1 MKMLSLLPLV
11 VFALTLF
18 PVHGHAFFSDKK
30 IDLVQESTFKKS
42 SNVMIEKALDN
53 YNLCQDGDWRSQPD
67 DGKHVVT
74 YRCQYDTPL
83 AIKNTLVQQGIVD
96 PQVQEMILNDL
107 QEQDFALDMLL
118 TFAIDDK
125 VEHFNLAKIALIH
138 KGSAQELA
146 PETFSTHVESIL
158 QKKPLSFLLEG
169 KAGNI
174 FNYTT
179 HKHLLSAQKEYQ
191 NTQSHMGTLPDSFQG
206 KGSISLVSKLN
217 DLVFNDKDKSI
228 TATLTMDMVATPS
241 AQKTDDSGYFLKYF
255 KSALG
260 PRPVVLYSESL
271 PVQLIPQG
279 KELRNIHFTTADNK
293 AQIFFEKKDLTAPK
307 AIRIEYVHAYED
319 KDKHTE
325 KKNPSQT
332 VAPAATDSAPKKESP
347 EGTPQV
353 QPEVTPPA
361 TLVVAP
367 EVKKEIPNIVGNYGY
382 NAQGMEGSARIQ
394 AIEGKTDSV
403 QVNINTV
410 NVQALH
416 LCHYDGI
423 CTYEDDSYICIMSDK
438 PTEGMQDTFEILPA
452 EDGFT
457 IANNPPYLCGARGFL
472 NGDYSRCEEASNG
485 PLSMM
490 VIPVE
495 IIHEDENYIARFSD
509 DGSESVDF
517 VSKEQAEFL
526 ETMIG
531 KKVLVHYNKNQIWD
545 EEKNFCKRSKEIIA
559 ISDASLAEV
568 QLLGGYSHTGENL
581 RGYAFIEPNFENQ
594 AVFNV
599 HLNNYSKDLK
609 DNCQFAGECYPEGHG
624 FICKSLDQDQKEFFE
639 ILPTEQGF
647 MVPKN
652 TSNTCQ
658 HSNFMSGKYNKCENI
673 NYGMSSISGTLLEI
687 DQDNFAETTMIIDS
701 YGNKILV
708 ILSKEQMALAQ
719 SFVGKKIFVSYEDKQ
734 SWNMHDRACV
744 REKQLISI
752 SDAVLIQ
759 KEMMGNYLH
768 TSKGVQGSAIL
779 SPIPSTTEKNTNTS
793 DANKEKNFNLELHN
807 TGLVSQETCS
817 FTGICS
823 PGGLGFS
830 CQSTDKERTEFLTL
844 VPEKGGFSVALSL
857 SSSCT
862 MKGIRSGKYTK
873 CTEQTLNAGTV
884 SGTLAS
890 VQEEKNG
897 QIYFVVKINDKEMPF
912 TMTHGRLDFIQQLI
926 GKKVLV
932 NYKDQQKWQAQEKLC
947 QKVRSFTS
955 IKEVK

>member
-1 MKMLSLLPLV
+1 MKMFSLLPLV
-11 VFALTLF
+11 VLALTLF
-18 PVHGHAFFSDKK
+18 PVHGQAFFSDKK
-30 IDLVQESTFKKS
+30 IDLVQESTFTKN
-42 SNVMIEKALDN
+42 SNVLIEKALDN
-53 YNLCQDGDWRSQPD
+53 YRLCQNGDWRSQPEG
-67 DGKHVVT
+67 GKQVVT

-83 AIKNTLVQQGIVD
+83 IVKNILTEQGITD
-96 PQVQEMILNDL
+96 PQMQDTILSDL

-125 VEHFNLAKIALIH
+125 VEHFTVAKIALIY
-138 KGSAQELA
+138 KGSAQEFA
-146 PETFSTHVESIL
+146 PETFSTHIENIL
-158 QKKPLSFLLEG
+158 QKKPLPFLLEG
-169 KAGNI
+169 KAGSI
-174 FNYTT
+174 FNYTV
-179 HKHLLSAQKEYQ
+179 HKHLLSAQQEYQ
-191 NTQSHMGTLPDSFQG
+191 KTQNHMGSLPASFQG
-206 KGSISLVSKLN
+206 KGSISLTSKLS

-228 TATLTMDMVATPS
+228 TATLTMDMVAIPS
-241 AQKTDDSGYFLKYF
+241 AQKNDDSGYFLKYF

-271 PVQLIPQG
+271 PVQLVPQG
-279 KELRNIHFTTADNK
+279 KALGNIHFASADKK
-293 AQIFFEKKDLTAPK
+293 AQVFFEKKDLLAPK
-307 AIRIEYVHAYED
+307 AIRIEYVHAHEH
-319 KDKHTE
+319 KAKHSE
-325 KKNPSQT
+325 KKSPSDT
-332 VAPAATDSAPKKESP
+332 VSPKATDSAPQKEK
-347 EGTPQV
+347 PQV
-353 QPEVTPPA
+353 TPKITPAVTPA
-361 TLVVAP
+361 VTLVVAP
-367 EVKKEIPNIVGNYGY
+367 EVKKEVPNIVGNYGY

-416 LCHYDGI
+416 LCHYDGV
-423 CTYEDDSYICIMSDK
+423 CTYEEDSYICVMSNT
-438 PTEGMQDTFEILPA
+438 PTEGMQDTFEIFPA

-457 IANNPPYLCGARGFL
+457 IANNPSYLCGARGFL

-495 IIHEDENYIARFSD
+495 IIHEEENYIARFSD

-568 QLLGGYSHTGENL
+568 QLLGGYSHTGDNL

-599 HLNNYSKDLK
+599 HLNNYSPDLK

-658 HSNFMSGKYNKCENI
+658 HKNFMSGKYNKCKSI
-673 NYGMSSISGTLLEI
+673 DYGSSSISGTLLEI
-687 DQDNFAETTMIIDS
+687 DQDSFAETTMIIDS
-701 YGNKILV
+701 YGNKIL
-708 ILSKEQMALAQ
+708 ISLSKEQISSAQ
-719 SFVGKKIFVSYEDKQ
+719 GFVGKKIFVSYEDKQ

-752 SDAVLIQ
+752 NDAVLIQ
-759 KEMMGNYLH
+759 KEMMGNYRH
-768 TSKGVQGSAIL
+768 NAKGVQGSAIL
-779 SPIPSTTEKNTNTS
+779 AQLPSSSTQNTNTT
-793 DANKEKNFNLELHN
+793 DANKEKNFSLELHN
-807 TGLVSQETCS
+807 TGIVSQETCS
-817 FTGICS
+817 FIGICS

-844 VPEKGGFSVALSL
+844 VPENDGFSIALSL

-873 CTEQTLNAGTV
+873 CAEQTLNAGTV
-884 SGTLAS
+884 SGTLAA
-890 VQEEKNG
+890 VREDKNG
-897 QIYFVVKINDKEMPF
+897 QISFVVKINEKEMPF
-912 TMTHGRLDFIQQLI
+912 IMTHGRLDLIQELI

-932 NYKDQQKWQAQEKLC
+932 NYKNEQKWQAQEKLC
-947 QKVRSFTS
+947 QNVRSFTS